1 MGASGRLIAAILVVA
16 AVAIGFWMLLLG
28 PQREKADELGGQV
41 EQLTT
46 AVETARSEVVQ
57 ATAAQRSFPADYRQ
71 LVVLG
76 QAAPAGDETAS
87 LLVELEQ
94 ISKATGVSFKSI
106 ELEGGGEAATPPAA
120 VSAAPSTETTSGT
133 AASSAVP
140 AAAAVPATEMAASLL
155 PLGASIGPAGLD
167 VMPYGLEFS
176 GNFFQIARFISRI
189 DSLVKPGSS
198 QIAVDGRL
206 LTIDGFTLSADPTRG
221 FPHLNATFS
230 MTSFLTPP
238 GQGITAG
245 ATAAAPAT
253 AAPVASEAS
262 PPASEAA
269 APATSETVSAR

>member
-1 MGASGRLIAAILVVA
+1 MGANGRLIAAILVVA

-94 ISKATGVSFKSI
+94 IAKATGVSFKSI
-106 ELEGGGEAATPPAA
+106 ELEGGSETATAPPAVTA
-120 VSAAPSTETTSGT
+120 TAPPTEASTGT
-133 AASSAVP
+133 SSAVP
-140 AAAAVPATEMAASLL
+140 AAATVPATEMAASLL

-176 GNFFQIARFISRI
+176 GNFFQISRFISSI

-198 QIAVDGRL
+198 QVAVDGRL
-206 LTIDGFTLSADPTRG
+206 LTIDGFSLSADPTLG
-221 FPHLNATFS
+221 FPQLSATFS
-230 MTSFLTPP
+230 VTSYLTPP

-245 ATAAAPAT
+245 ATATAPPTAAPAS
-253 AAPVASEAS
+253 SEAS
-262 PPASEAA
+262 PPAAEGA
-269 APATSETVSAR
+269 APASSETVAAR